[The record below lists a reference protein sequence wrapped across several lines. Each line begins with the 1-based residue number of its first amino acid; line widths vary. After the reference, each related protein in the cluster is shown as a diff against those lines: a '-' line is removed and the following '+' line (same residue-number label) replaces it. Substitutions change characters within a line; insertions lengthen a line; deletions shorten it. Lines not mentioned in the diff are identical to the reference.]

1 MLYAREHGKPPAPSA
16 FDNRVRTAMQEVVET
31 AVAAGVGAAFLTL
44 ALSRGTR
51 RGPATGAAQR
61 EARMGASGEGG
72 QDYADQLSAT
82 GRADRTSEESL
93 AEFGRRLGFKE
104 GSKIAISYMG
114 YALK

>member
-1 MLYAREHGKPPAPSA
+1 MGPPLVPLTRLAAPA
-16 FDNRVRTAMQEVVET
+16 NRM
-31 AVAAGVGAAFLTL
+31 
-44 ALSRGTR
+44 
-51 RGPATGAAQR
+51 GAAQM

-104 GSKIAISYMG
+104 GSNIAISYMG